1 MSVRRRKISKKM
13 FDKLCKMLNV
23 QVLICLYVFA
33 LGCVFVYINHDINA
47 TIKELEQEINSNM
60 FQLMGEEGKVY
71 YDVDYLS
78 HETKIEQIDVPKISR
93 FDDIRTLY
101 ALDHE
106 NNKNGWSIYKIRLK
120 KALDGEL
127 AIIVSKEFPYAVG
140 YRKHDSFYY
149 TPKSVREIVQSSLE
163 YEQKNVQA
171 GVYNK
176 ILKGLNNFT
185 NDAFEIQRIN
195 NHTWSTTGTM
205 LYDEK
210 KTSSDIIYSTS
221 IYTDTYKC
229 FIASS
234 QPICIYKAVMRND
247 NMLKILWSRLL
258 KAVVIITICFI
269 IFYIIVNNIKGKDN
283 SDKFQFGRF
292 VNNLCNT
299 KGRIS
304 RFEYL
309 TYILLILGT
318 FGLTSFKYNSGLL
331 AALNNTII
339 GDILEICILAF
350 LLICFVMAI
359 AFFCQSARRC
369 HDLNKSGW
377 FQFVPLFHL
386 WLLFAKGDANENQY
400 DINNISTG
408 QNANVNATSTTST
421 KRERIVKCVLLA
433 IVLSSLIV
441 ALINGFTQKKSHA
454 DYKPQIDN
462 INTTNSNSMDNGHE
476 YVTNNPQSDIDAQS
490 IHNVSTNKSTTNV
503 QATVPGDYPDAS
515 IRILTASELRGYN
528 KEELKLMRNEIFAR
542 HGFIFKTDKMQKH
555 FAAKQWYEPKHNDV
569 NSMLTDIE
577 QQNIKTIQQ
586 LEK

>member
-1 MSVRRRKISKKM
+1 
-13 FDKLCKMLNV
+13 MLNV
-23 QVLICLYVFA
+23 KVLICLYVFV
-33 LGCVFVYINHDINA
+33 LGCAFVYINQDINA
-47 TIKELEQEINSNM
+47 TIKELEQEFNSNM
-60 FQLMGEEGKVY
+60 SQLMGEDGKEF

-78 HETKIEQIDVPKISR
+78 HDVKIEQIDVPNISR
-93 FDDIRTLY
+93 FGDIKTLY
-101 ALDHE
+101 ALDYENE
-106 NNKNGWSIYKIRLK
+106 NNGWCIYNIHSKKESNGKTT
-120 KALDGEL
+120 
-127 AIIVSKEFPYAVG
+127 IIVSKEFPYAVG
-140 YRKHDSFYY
+140 YRKYDSFFY
-149 TPKSVREIVQSSLE
+149 TPKSVREIVRSSFE
-163 YEQKNVQA
+163 YEQKYIET
-171 GVYNK
+171 GVYNQ
-176 ILKGLNNFT
+176 ILKELNNLT
-185 NDAFEIQRIN
+185 NDAFEIQRKDN
-195 NHTWSTTGTM
+195 STWSTTGTM
-205 LYDEK
+205 LYNEQETKSDLIY
-210 KTSSDIIYSTS
+210 SSDIYS
-221 IYTDTYKC
+221 DTYKC

-234 QPICIYKAVMRND
+234 QPICIYTAVIRND
-247 NMLKILWSRLL
+247 NMLKILGARLL
-258 KAVVIITICFI
+258 KAVAIITICFI
-269 IFYIIVNNIKGKDN
+269 VFYIIVNNIKDKDN

-331 AALNNTII
+331 DALNNTII
-339 GDILEICILAF
+339 GDILMICILAF

-386 WLLFAKGDANENQY
+386 WLLFAKGDANENRY

-408 QNANVNATSTTST
+408 QNANDNTTSTTS
-421 KRERIVKCVLLA
+421 KRRERIVKCVLLA

-462 INTTNSNSMDNGHE
+462 TNTTNSNSMDNGHE
-476 YVTNNPQSDIDAQS
+476 YATNNPQSDIDAQS
-490 IHNVSTNKSTTNV
+490 INNVSTNKSTTNV

-515 IRILTASELRGYN
+515 IRILTASELRGYT

-555 FAAKQWYEPKHNDV
+555 FAAKQWYEPKYNDV

-577 QQNIKTIQQ
+577 QQNIKMIQQ